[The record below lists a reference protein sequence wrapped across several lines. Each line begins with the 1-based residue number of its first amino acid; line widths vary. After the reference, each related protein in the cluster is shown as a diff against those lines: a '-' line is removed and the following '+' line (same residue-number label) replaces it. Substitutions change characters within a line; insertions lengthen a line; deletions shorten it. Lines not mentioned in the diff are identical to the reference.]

1 MTADEQARMDLGVSV
16 PQMHV
21 ISAQLAVSGLLTG
34 WSAAEMHLKQAEL
47 PSVMS
52 SVGRCR
58 FQWLQSECGC
68 WQVTLPDV
76 RITPR
81 LLDRLQ
87 LMSVGQKKKLL
98 SHRVNL
104 WRGRI
109 QCHDGEI
116 LSHL

>member
-1 MTADEQARMDLGVSV
+1 MTADEQARMDQGVSV

-68 WQVTLPDV
+68 WQVSLPDV

-87 LMSVGQKKKLL
+87 LMSVGQ
-98 SHRVNL
+98 N
-104 WRGRI
+104 
-109 QCHDGEI
+109 CHTE
-116 LSHL
+116 